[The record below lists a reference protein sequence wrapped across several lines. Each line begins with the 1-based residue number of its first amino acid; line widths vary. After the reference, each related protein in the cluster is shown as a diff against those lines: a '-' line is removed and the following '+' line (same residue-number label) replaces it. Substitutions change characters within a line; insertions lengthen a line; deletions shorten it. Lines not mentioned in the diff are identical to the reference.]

1 MTAKSP
7 TAVAVIPARGG
18 GKRIPRKNVRP
29 FLGRPLIARTV
40 RAAVGAGLFEAVI
53 VSTDDDESAS
63 LAGSAGAQVPF
74 VRPATLSDDH
84 SGTREVIQHAVAE
97 LESAGW
103 TFDLVCSVSTTAVLV
118 RPEDLKASRDALVSS
133 RADFVFSA
141 TTFAFPIQRA
151 LRVDDDGS
159 VAMVQPE
166 HRLTRSQDLEEA
178 YHDAGQFYWGRR
190 DAWMS
195 DEPMFGG
202 RSRIHRLPRWRVQD
216 IDTMEDWERAEMM
229 VRAAELLNPS
239 RGTSSA

>member
-1 MTAKSP
+1 M
-7 TAVAVIPARGG
+7 
-18 GKRIPRKNVRP
+18 
-29 FLGRPLIARTV
+29 
-40 RAAVGAGLFEAVI
+40 
-53 VSTDDDESAS
+53 
-63 LAGSAGAQVPF
+63 PF

-84 SGTREVIQHAVAE
+84 SGTREVIRHAVEE
-97 LESAGW
+97 LESRGR
-103 TFDLVCSVSTTAVLV
+103 TFDLVCSVYATAVLLE
-118 RPEDLKASRDALVSS
+118 RQDLEVSRDALVAS

-151 LRVDDDGS
+151 LRVDDDGA
-159 VAMVQPE
+159 VAMIQPE
-166 HRLTRSQDLEEA
+166 HRLSRSQDLEEA

-216 IDTMEDWERAEMM
+216 INTMEDRERDEMM
-229 VRAAELLNPS
+229 VRAAEMLDPG

>member
-1 MTAKSP
+1 MARSEA
-7 TAVAVIPARGG
+7 AVAVIPARGG
-18 GKRIPRKNVRP
+18 SKRIPRKNVRL
-29 FLGRPLIARTV
+29 FLGTPLIARTV
-40 RAAVGAGLFEAVI
+40 QAVVDAGLFDRVI
-53 VSTDDDESAS
+53 VSTDDDEIAS
-63 LAGSAGAQVPF
+63 VAASAGADVPF

-84 SGTREVIQHAVAE
+84 TGTREVIRHAVAE
-97 LESAGW
+97 LESHGLA
-103 TFDLVCSVSTTAVLV
+103 FDLVCSIYATAVLLQS
-118 RPEDLKASRDALVSS
+118 EDLKASRDALVAG

-159 VAMVQPE
+159 VAMIHPE
-166 HRLTRSQDLEEA
+166 HRRTRSQDLEEA

-216 IDTMEDWERAEMM
+216 IDTMEDWERAEMT
-229 VRAAELLNPS
+229 VRAAELLDPR